1 MEIIPFGIYSMR
13 KEKTKYQNY
22 YRLFF
27 SREIPERFSWKI
39 SQKFSLSLTKNKDL
53 ILQLINLEL
62 LKKYSKNPQKDLEII
77 DLRDTKTSPG
87 NVFIEIPERMIKE
100 IKPKKGQRFSF
111 WGLRNNRLLIT
122 KFP

>member
-1 MEIIPFGIYSMR
+1 VEIIPFGIYSMR

>member
-1 MEIIPFGIYSMR
+1 MK

-27 SREIPERFSWKI
+27 RREIPERFSWKI
-39 SQKFSLSLTKNKDL
+39 GQKFSLSLTKNKDL

-77 DLRDTKTSPG
+77 DLRDTKISPG

-111 WGLRNNRLLIT
+111 WGLRNNRLLIIKT
-122 KFP
+122 P